1 MGSQLDIQTLVYL
14 FIFGNLFILLL
25 TTNYR
30 RNAAKDVSS
39 TLFIRSK
46 GVQFLF
52 WCSFLLWDYVPRAIA
67 IPLSNVLILI
77 GCCLEIIA
85 LLLMMGI
92 HSYKIKLYYLTL
104 AIGSSLT
111 FSIVA
116 LFFNHSSL
124 RIACTSMW
132 SVLFV
137 IYPAYHL
144 TVNSKGAPLQRIL
157 GYLFYTFAGIMLVRA
172 VVALIWEPDMHVF
185 TANLV
190 QYLYYLGMY
199 LLMIVGAAAFI
210 LLSNEHSYVK
220 LKRIASY
227 DELTGILNRGAFLQE
242 AEARLEKAADQ
253 QEYFSFLLLDLDHF
267 KEINDTFGHDIG
279 DVVLED
285 FASTIKDHLSN
296 GDLFGRLGGEEFA
309 VVLCGLDE
317 ASCDRK
323 AEALREATVNISAK
337 RIPQGITV
345 SIGVITIIPDQE
357 MLINKLYK
365 LSDKALYQA
374 KQEGRNRVIRY
385 NYVY

>member
-25 TTNYR
+25 ITNYR
-30 RNAAKDVSS
+30 RNATKDTAS

-46 GVQFLF
+46 GVQLLF
-52 WCSFLLWDYVPRAIA
+52 WCSLLLWDYIPHPIS

-77 GCCLEIIA
+77 GYCLEIIA

-92 HSYKIKLYYLTL
+92 VRHKIKLYYLTL
-104 AIGSSLT
+104 AVCSSIT
-111 FSIVA
+111 FCIVA
-116 LFFNHSSL
+116 VFYNQSSW
-124 RIACTSMW
+124 RIACTSLW
-132 SVLFV
+132 SILFV

-144 TVNSKGAPLQRIL
+144 TANSQGKPLQKIL
-157 GYLFYTFAGIMLVRA
+157 GISYYAFAGIMLVRA
-172 VVALIWEPDMHVF
+172 AVALIWEPEMNIY
-185 TANLV
+185 TSNLS
-190 QYLYYLGMY
+190 QNLYYLGLY
-199 LLMIVGAAAFI
+199 LLMIVGAAGYI

-242 AEARLEKAADQ
+242 AEARLEKAVYHK
-253 QEYFSFLLLDLDHF
+253 EYISFLLLDLDHF
-267 KEINDTFGHDIG
+267 KEINDTYGHDTG
-279 DVVLED
+279 DIVLED
-285 FASTIKDHLSN
+285 FASTIKDKLGN

-309 VVLCGLDE
+309 VILCGLDE

-323 AEALREATVNISAK
+323 AEALREAVMNTSIQ

-345 SIGVITIIPDQE
+345 SIGVITVIPDQDVW
-357 MLINKLYK
+357 ISKLYK

-385 NYVY
+385 HYVY